1 MVTDIVSCIKVY
13 KLGSF
18 CRPDSSSVVSHY
30 LSRVER
36 GVVSSHEDDWKR
48 IRVKLVLFPVIYFSD
63 YYYNIYNQ

>member
-13 KLGSF
+13 KLDWS
-18 CRPDSSSVVSHY
+18 CPDSSSVVSHY

-36 GVVSSHEDDWKR
+36 GVVSTYEDDWGR
-48 IRVKLVLFPVIYFSD
+48 IRVKSVFFPVIYFSD